1 MRSSGADRAMIGGTI
16 AMKGYLIN
24 HQVAHKIHIMAT
36 QIFSDELRRQIE
48 RSSKS
53 RYRIWKETGVSQES
67 LCRFLQGGGLSLGSI
82 DLVCQCLGL
91 QLVLKDR
98 SVVKKTKKRR
108 ST

>member
-1 MRSSGADRAMIGGTI
+1 MISGMI
-16 AMKGYLIN
+16 AMTGYLIIN
-24 HQVAHKIHIMAT
+24 QVSDRIRIMAT
-36 QIFSDELRRQIE
+36 RNFSDELRRQIE
-48 RSSKS
+48 RSPKS
-53 RYRIWKETGVSQES
+53 RYRIWQETGVSQES
-67 LCRFLQGGGLSLGSI
+67 LCRFLQGDGLSLGSI